1 MLPTGETVDL
11 NHLFEV
17 ADKARAREKLTPK
30 DVALVKKIAPE
41 ELVSGR
47 KLPVPAT
54 VRHPAGFTLTGAPVG
69 TFARSAL
76 LLAGGRVLGQ
86 RYGES
91 AFYTGVERDLAF
103 GIMRSHFHNGYPKG
117 RSVVRARPGGR
128 SWSPGRIV
136 SSSRAMDAG
145 LRRDSPG
152 FPSGRWGSAPRQPS
166 LMPHAKVGGST
177 HKPHGTPSRSRRS
190 RERFR
195 AGYSSERQTCRTDGH
210 RRCRNRGG
218 TIACAVRSNRA

>member
-117 RSVVRARPGGR
+117 TFCCAQCTLAVLPVLDANAIRYFDGR
-128 SWSPGRIV
+128 KLAKALRQVIVGRQ
-136 SSSRAMDAG
+136 
-145 LRRDSPG
+145 
-152 FPSGRWGSAPRQPS
+152 W
-166 LMPHAKVGGST
+166 
-177 HKPHGTPSRSRRS
+177 
-190 RERFR
+190 RFR
-195 AGYSSERQTCRTDGH
+195 TRPPQAMLEWSL
-210 RRCRNRGG
+210 RGSG
-218 TIACAVRSNRA
+218 